1 MKIFIAII
9 VMILSV
15 AFMGLPLWIDLI
27 EKASIKRKF
36 QKLEINS
43 KWVKDASNPFETNAV
58 RIVTKQMG
66 LDGKTPWV
74 MYEYQS
80 GGKNTME
87 FKNFLNI
94 YTPIKQ

>member
-9 VMILSV
+9 VVIYCIPLS
-15 AFMGLPLWIDLI
+15 LPLWIYII
-27 EKASIKRKF
+27 EKIFIKRKF

-43 KWVKDASNPFETNAV
+43 KWVRDITNPFETNAV

-74 MYEYQS
+74 MYEYHF
-80 GGKNTME
+80 GEKNTMQ
-87 FKNFLNI
+87 FKDFLNI
-94 YTPIKQ
+94 YTPVKE